1 MDKQLKA
8 QLKEWAGTYNV
19 KSFIPDDPVQFP
31 HRFTEKRDIEISG
44 FITSW
49 ISYGRREV
57 ILRKADWLHSRMG
70 GSPYEWISSGRYREL
85 ASDVPAGKR
94 DTFYRFYTHSDL
106 RALCDRL
113 KEIYEQYDSL
123 EDALAASPYPNPVLK
138 LQDVF
143 SGINGIPVM
152 SGTSACKRLA
162 MFLRWM
168 VRTDGIVDFGIW
180 KTAFHP
186 RQLIIPLD
194 THVHQL
200 SLELG
205 LTRQRSATLK
215 TALEITEALSH
226 IFPDDPCLGDFALFG
241 YDINKGKLTAIVG

>member
-1 MDKQLKA
+1 MDEQLTAK
-8 QLKEWAGTYNV
+8 LKEWAGTYNV

-31 HRFTEKRDIEISG
+31 HRFTEKRDIEISA

-49 ISYGRREV
+49 ISYGRREL

-70 GSPYEWISSGRYREL
+70 GSPYEWVLSGRYREL
-85 ASDVPAGKR
+85 VSDVPAGKR

-106 RALCDRL
+106 CALCDRL
-113 KEIYEQYDSL
+113 KEIYGRYDSL
-123 EDALAASPYPNPVLK
+123 EDASAASPYPNPVLK
-138 LQDVF
+138 LQDLF

-152 SGTSACKRLA
+152 GGTSACKRLA

-168 VRTDGIVDFGIW
+168 IRTDGIVDFGIW
-180 KTAFHP
+180 KTAFYP

-194 THVHQL
+194 THVHQI

-205 LTRQRSATLK
+205 LTQQRTATLK

-241 YDINKGKLTAIVG
+241 YDINKGK